1 MIDDEDQSDSYG
13 YLCPKDR
20 VQGYSILQLEQA
32 LKHARSWEEWRDN
45 IKEDYDNPTEKY
57 VDELFA
63 NWSDD

>member
-1 MIDDEDQSDSYG
+1 MMKTNPILSPVISR
-13 YLCPKDR
+13 PKDR
-20 VQGYSILQLEQA
+20 VKGCSILELEQA

>member
-1 MIDDEDQSDSYG
+1 ME
-13 YLCPKDR
+13 
-20 VQGYSILQLEQA
+20 LEQA
-32 LKHARSWEEWRDN
+32 LKHARSSEEWRGN